1 MDAFDAVSVPVPAAL
16 AQAVAIYLADRPGI
30 AGQLGQGMAAAVDA
44 AARNAATQGVSDGQE
59 TQPVR

>member
-1 MDAFDAVSVPVPAAL
+1 MDASVVPVPAAL

-44 AARNAATQGVSDGQE
+44 AARNAATQEHTNGE
-59 TQPVR
+59 EAQPVR